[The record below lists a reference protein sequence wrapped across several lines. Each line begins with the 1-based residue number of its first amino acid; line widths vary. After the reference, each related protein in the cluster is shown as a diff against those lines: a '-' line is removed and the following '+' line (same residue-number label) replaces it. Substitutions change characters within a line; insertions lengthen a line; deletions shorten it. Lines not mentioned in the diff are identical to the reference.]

1 MFADLST
8 MQKKEIRE
16 LYHSLLSKEF
26 GTYIQKTAKYADVIK
41 TDRKTN
47 NLNTTGSSKINSKE
61 HRNPLD
67 TVLKLNVNKTF

>member
-1 MFADLST
+1 MFVDLSA

-26 GTYIQKTAKYADVIK
+26 ETYIQKRAKYADVIK

-47 NLNTTGSSKINSKE
+47 NLNTTGSSKINIKE
-61 HRNPLD
+61 HRNPLY
-67 TVLKLNVNKTF
+67 TVLKLNVHKTF